1 MQMFNSWL
9 IGKISHLEN
18 TPGENIQ
25 NEILS
30 GTGVADVKEE
40 LRDLEDEVRRI
51 SMWLLGSPTER
62 M

>member
-9 IGKISHLEN
+9 TGKISHLEN
-18 TPGENIQ
+18 TPEENIQ

-40 LRDLEDEVRRI
+40 LRDLENEVRRFSI
-51 SMWLLGSPTER
+51 WLLGSPTER